1 MGMRGGRRVAVVM
14 PARDEEVL
22 IQQSIASIPDWV
34 DLIVVV
40 DDGSTDA
47 TAKLANAQL
56 VSLERDGEHGMVT
69 NSGGI
74 GVGGAISAGYHEV
87 IRLID
92 ENEIPKGN
100 WAAVVMAGDG
110 QMDPADIDGLLEKLD
125 SAPFVKGDR
134 WLHEEGLG
142 NMPKRRRLGSRLLS
156 MLTSLASGREVS
168 DPQCGFTAVDIA
180 TLRQWKWV
188 SEWQGYGYPNWWMLN
203 IGAESIPFES
213 APIRSVYRNETSG
226 IRLNR
231 FLPRISILLLAGLW
245 RRGWSW
251 YVTGSEDSA
260 GRRSNPQT
268 RITLSTCW
276 FGAIG
281 AILASP
287 LLLSQSAAIS
297 ASALALGLV
306 GLIASRR
313 IDLREV
319 NRRLANG
326 EHERES
332 PLPHPR
338 SI

>member
-1 MGMRGGRRVAVVM
+1 MRGDRRVAVVI
-14 PARDEEVL
+14 PARDEEAF
-22 IQQSIASIPDWV
+22 IEETIASIPDWV

-40 DDGSTDA
+40 DDGSKDA
-47 TAKLANAQL
+47 TAELALAQL
-56 VSLERDGEHGMVT
+56 NSSGRDEKSGLVT
-69 NSGGI
+69 NSEGI

-92 ENEIPKGN
+92 EGDVPNGE

-110 QMDPADIDGLLEKLD
+110 QMDPADIDGLLKKLD

-156 MLTSLASGREVS
+156 KLTSLASGREVS
-168 DPQCGFTAVDIA
+168 DPQCGYTAVDIA

-203 IGAESIPFES
+203 IGADSIPFES

-231 FLPRISILLLAGLW
+231 FLPRISILLFAGLW

-281 AILASP
+281 AIIASP

-332 PLPHPR
+332 ITAHP
-338 SI
+338 SSSP

>member
-1 MGMRGGRRVAVVM
+1 MRGGRRVAVVM
-14 PARDEEVL
+14 PARDEEAL
-22 IQQSIASIPDWV
+22 IEETIASIPDWV

-47 TAKLANAQL
+47 TAELALAQL
-56 VSLERDGEHGMVT
+56 NSSGRDEKSGLVT
-69 NSGGI
+69 NSEGI

-92 ENEIPKGN
+92 DGDVPNGE

-110 QMDPADIDGLLEKLD
+110 QMDPADIDGLLKKLD

-142 NMPKRRRLGSRLLS
+142 NMPKRRRFGSRLLS
-156 MLTSLASGREVS
+156 KLTSLASGREVS
-168 DPQCGFTAVDIA
+168 DPQCGYTAVDIEQ
-180 TLRQWKWV
+180 LRRWKWV

-203 IGAESIPFES
+203 IGADSIPFES

-251 YVTGSEDSA
+251 YVTGSEDSV

-268 RITLSTCW
+268 RIALSTCW
-276 FGAIG
+276 FGA
-281 AILASP
+281 LAALITSP
-287 LLLSQSAAIS
+287 IIATQSVVATMAAI
-297 ASALALGLV
+297 ALAAAGL
-306 GLIASRR
+306 ATAR
-313 IDLREV
+313 IIDRREV
-319 NRRLANG
+319 QRRLN
-326 EHERES
+326 EVCQ
-332 PLPHPR
+332 
-338 SI
+338 

>member
-1 MGMRGGRRVAVVM
+1 M
-14 PARDEEVL
+14 PARDEEAF
-22 IQQSIASIPDWV
+22 IEETIASIPDWV

-47 TAKLANAQL
+47 TAELALAQL
-56 VSLERDGEHGMVT
+56 NSSGRDEKSGLVT
-69 NSGGI
+69 NSEGI

-92 ENEIPKGN
+92 EGDVPNGE

-110 QMDPADIDGLLEKLD
+110 QMDPADIDGLLKKLD

-156 MLTSLASGREVS
+156 KLTSLASGREVS
-168 DPQCGFTAVDIA
+168 DPQCGFTAVDIDQ
-180 TLRQWKWV
+180 LRRWGWA

-213 APIRSVYRNETSG
+213 VPVRSVYRNETSG

-231 FLPRISILLLAGLW
+231 FLPRISILLVAGLW

-276 FGAIG
+276 FGALA

-287 LLLSQSAAIS
+287 MIATQSAAATMAAI
-297 ASALALGLV
+297 ALAAAGL
-306 GLIASRR
+306 ATAR
-313 IDLREV
+313 IIDRREV
-319 NRRLANG
+319 QRRLN
-326 EHERES
+326 EVWQ
-332 PLPHPR
+332 
-338 SI
+338 

>member
-1 MGMRGGRRVAVVM
+1 MRGDRRVAVVM
-14 PARDEEVL
+14 PARDEEAF
-22 IQQSIASIPDWV
+22 IEETIASIPDWV

-40 DDGSTDA
+40 DDGSKDA
-47 TAKLANAQL
+47 TAELALAQL
-56 VSLERDGEHGMVT
+56 NSSGRDEKSGLVT
-69 NSGGI
+69 NSEGI

-92 ENEIPKGN
+92 EGDVPNGE

-110 QMDPADIDGLLEKLD
+110 QMDPADIDGLLKKLD

-156 MLTSLASGREVS
+156 KLTSLASGREVS
-168 DPQCGFTAVDIA
+168 DPQCGYTAVDIA

-203 IGAESIPFES
+203 IGADSIAFES

-281 AILASP
+281 AIIASP

-326 EHERES
+326 EHEGES